1 MACVCLRDV
10 SSPSFADESYFRHIS
25 VMGDFGCV
33 SLHENALVLSYFCL
47 SLVDLTVVSL
57 LPSLWYL
64 RTELWHVLVLQ
75 LSY

>member
-1 MACVCLRDV
+1 M
-10 SSPSFADESYFRHIS
+10 
-25 VMGDFGCV
+25 MGDFGCV